1 MTFRPN
7 THNSPQ
13 HLPNRSIPTH
23 FLVGL
28 MLFAALFTACEPA
41 EQGLDGSRSSIETV
55 DRNELISDITYLAS
69 DQLEGRRTDTE
80 GNERAREYILKR
92 YNRLGL
98 LPVDGSFEH
107 PFEHINPRTEEQF
120 ERAVNL
126 LGVIPGTG
134 VDNASTKSEASE
146 KSETSEVSGTSE
158 ATDSEA
164 STASQSTTSTS
175 AMPGDIPDGRYI
187 AIMAHY
193 DHLGIRDGEIFNGA
207 DDNASGVGGLLALAR
222 YFSEHPPKHHLL
234 FMALDAEEQGLGGA
248 VHYTEQPAVPLD
260 RFDMVLNMD
269 MISNNDKNELYAV
282 GTYHYPFLKPII
294 EQSTTNASVNVLF
307 GYDSDDWPQ
316 DWTMASDH
324 GPFHGKGVPFVY
336 FGVEDHAHYHQ
347 PSDIVENI
355 NPDFYV
361 NATATIIEALK
372 ALDANVPVR

>member
-1 MTFRPN
+1 MN
-7 THNSPQ
+7 SKANMENSPL
-13 HLPNRSIPTH
+13 HLPYRSIPAH
-23 FLVGL
+23 FLIGL
-28 MLFAALFTACEPA
+28 MLFVALFTACEPA
-41 EQGLDGSRSSIETV
+41 EQGLDGSRNSIETV
-55 DRNELISDITYLAS
+55 DRNELLSDITYLAS

-92 YNRLGL
+92 YTRLGL

-120 ERAVNL
+120 ENAVNL

-134 VDNASTKSEASE
+134 
-146 KSETSEVSGTSE
+146 
-158 ATDSEA
+158 TD
-164 STASQSTTSTS
+164 
-175 AMPGDIPDGRYI
+175 GDERYI

-193 DHLGIRDGEIFNGA
+193 DHLGVRDGEIFNGA

-222 YFSEHPPKHHLL
+222 YFSENPPRHHLL

-248 VHYTEQPAVPLD
+248 VYYTEQPAIPLD

-282 GTYHYPFLKPII
+282 GTYHYPFLKPLI
-294 EQSTTNASVNVLF
+294 EEGTADAAVNVLF

-324 GPFHGKGVPFVY
+324 GPFHAKGIPFVY

-361 NATATIIEALK
+361 NATEAIIDALK
-372 ALDANVPVR
+372 VLDENVPVR